1 MRDEKRI
8 QPFLK
13 KFEEVWKQNPDLRFG
28 QLVDILWGDNHSESE
43 LFYLEDDE
51 FLEALERFTE
61 KHKGFG
67 VVNISKEKL
76 LSQCY
81 FVVLNSDVAQL
92 LDAAEVPYFVFH
104 DLIVAIRYEISNT
117 DDCLKSCFVDFSMLD
132 LLDVSDWELVDRA
145 YDNDAYYF
153 TPLCSF
159 APGILFPE
167 GYDSP
172 LVVRSKREHNG
183 ASFILHSELMEDLA
197 ENVKCDFYIIP
208 SSVHELII
216 IPVDFGLDAD
226 SIKEMIKAINSE
238 VLSAEEKLSDSLYL
252 WDCEKCEVTI
262 V

>member
-28 QLVDILWGDNHSESE
+28 QLVDILQGDNHPESE
-43 LFYLEDDE
+43 LFYLEDE
-51 FLEALERFTE
+51 KFLEALERFTE

-67 VVNISKEKL
+67 VANISKERL
-76 LSQCY
+76 LEKCY
-81 FVVLNSDVAQL
+81 FVVMNGDVAPL
-92 LDAAEVPYFVFH
+92 LETAGVPYFEFH
-104 DLIVAIRYEISNT
+104 DLVIAIRYEISNT
-117 DDCLKSCFVDFSMLD
+117 DDYIKSCFVDYSMMD
-132 LLDVSDWELVDRA
+132 LLDVSVCELLDRA
-145 YDNDAYYF
+145 FDNDTYYF
-153 TPLCSF
+153 TPLSDF
-159 APGILFPE
+159 APGIMPPD
-167 GYDSP
+167 GYISP
-172 LVVRSKREHNG
+172 LVVRSEREHNG
-183 ASFILHSELMEDLA
+183 ASFIMHSELMEDLA

-238 VLSAEEKLSDSLYL
+238 VLSTEEKLSDSLYL

>member
-28 QLVDILWGDNHSESE
+28 QLVDILQGENHPESE
-43 LFYLEDDE
+43 LFYLEDEE

-81 FVVLNSDVAQL
+81 FVVMNGDEAQL
-92 LDAAEVPYFVFH
+92 LKKAGIPYFKFH

-117 DDCLKSCFVDFSMLD
+117 GDYVKSCFVDCSMMD
-132 LLDVSDWELVDRA
+132 LLDVSDWELIDHA
-145 YDNDAYYF
+145 FDNDAYYF
-153 TPLCSF
+153 TPLYDF
-159 APGILFPE
+159 APGILLPDGFA
-167 GYDSP
+167 SP
-172 LVVRSKREHNG
+172 LVVRSEREHNG
-183 ASFILHSELMEDLA
+183 ASFIMHSELMEDLA
-197 ENVKCDFYIIP
+197 ENVKRDFYIIP

-216 IPVDFGLDAD
+216 MPVDFGLDVD
-226 SIKEMIKAINSE
+226 SIKEMIKSINSE
-238 VLSAEEKLSDSLYL
+238 ILSAEEKLSDSLYL
-252 WDCEKCEVTI
+252 WDCKKCEVTI